1 MAARLKPFHA
11 DEVRAK
17 IQTSQLVNRLQ
28 SHAFGKIDLEPERVQ
43 SIRILLNKT
52 LPDLKAIEHSGQIDG
67 TVVVRFNPQ

>member
-67 TVVVRFNPQ
+67 TVVVRFNPT